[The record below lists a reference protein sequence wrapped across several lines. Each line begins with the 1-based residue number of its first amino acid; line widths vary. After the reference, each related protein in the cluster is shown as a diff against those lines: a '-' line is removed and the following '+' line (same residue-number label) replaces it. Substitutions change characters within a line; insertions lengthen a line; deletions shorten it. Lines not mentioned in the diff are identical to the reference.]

1 MGGESGGPGHRKK
14 KSRAVDRPITTALV
28 MLRALKLGISLR
40 DMELVTIG
48 MINEMYAEAANDSL
62 EWPELATQEDMDR
75 F

>member
-1 MGGESGGPGHRKK
+1 
-14 KSRAVDRPITTALV
+14 

-48 MINEMYAEAANDSL
+48 MINEMYAEEANDSL

>member
-1 MGGESGGPGHRKK
+1 
-14 KSRAVDRPITTALV
+14 

-48 MINEMYAEAANDSL
+48 MINEMYAEEANDTL
-62 EWPELATQEDMDR
+62 DWPELATQEDMDR

>member
-1 MGGESGGPGHRKK
+1 
-14 KSRAVDRPITTALV
+14 

-48 MINEMYAEAANDSL
+48 MINEMYAEEANDSL
-62 EWPELATQEDMDR
+62 DWPELATQEDIDR

>member
-1 MGGESGGPGHRKK
+1 MGGQHGGPGRSKK
-14 KSRAVDRPITTALV
+14 KARAVDRPITTALL

-40 DMELVTIG
+40 DMELLTIG

-62 EWPELATQEDMDR
+62 DWPELATQEDMDR

>member
-1 MGGESGGPGHRKK
+1 MGSERGGPGHRKK
-14 KSRAVDRPITTALV
+14 KYRAVDRPITTALV

-48 MINEMYAEAANDSL
+48 MINEMYAEEANDSL
-62 EWPELATQEDMDR
+62 DWPELATQEDMDR

>member
-1 MGGESGGPGHRKK
+1 
-14 KSRAVDRPITTALV
+14 
-28 MLRALKLGISLR
+28 MLRAVKLGISIR

-48 MINEMYAEAANDSL
+48 MINEMYAEEANDSL

>member
-1 MGGESGGPGHRKK
+1 
-14 KSRAVDRPITTALV
+14 
-28 MLRALKLGISLR
+28 MLRALRLGISLR

-48 MINEMYAEAANDSL
+48 MINEMYAEAANDTL

>member
-1 MGGESGGPGHRKK
+1 
-14 KSRAVDRPITTALV
+14 

-48 MINEMYAEAANDSL
+48 MINEMYAEEANDSL
-62 EWPELATQEDMDR
+62 DWPELATQEDMDR